1 MRLTSF
7 FLQLLGIGSQ
17 ILYHWWFITY
27 DYENLDNRNCL
38 FCLDPL
44 DCQADFESN
53 FKFSKYEDIVF
64 NHTSTYYNVTEYAH
78 RGIPGETC
86 MIIQSVALLVI
97 ASPYLL
103 YQIHYIMVA
112 KNLHQLEQFK
122 TEITNAKVSD
132 LAT

>member
-1 MRLTSF
+1 
-7 FLQLLGIGSQ
+7 
-17 ILYHWWFITY
+17 
-27 DYENLDNRNCL
+27 
-38 FCLDPL
+38 
-44 DCQADFESN
+44 
-53 FKFSKYEDIVF
+53 
-64 NHTSTYYNVTEYAH
+64 
-78 RGIPGETC
+78 